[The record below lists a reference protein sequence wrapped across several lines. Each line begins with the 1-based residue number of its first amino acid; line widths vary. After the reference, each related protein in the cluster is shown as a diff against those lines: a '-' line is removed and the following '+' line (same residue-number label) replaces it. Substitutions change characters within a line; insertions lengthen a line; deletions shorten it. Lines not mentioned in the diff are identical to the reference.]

1 MKNTKLLSLIL
12 EYTNNLITSNEYK
25 DAYNLGGSSYLLWIA

>member
-12 EYTNNLITSNEYK
+12 KETNNLITSNEYK
-25 DAYNLGGSSYLLWIA
+25 EAYSLGNSFS